1 MHNARVNSE
10 QRQRQRTSTKE
21 LRIVDERRGLERSL
35 HNYERVPMRVCLEK
49 RDGERDGVCD
59 LLDDYSS
66 TAVQRY

>member
-1 MHNARVNSE
+1 MSVAVLSA
-10 QRQRQRTSTKE
+10 
-21 LRIVDERRGLERSL
+21 SL

-49 RDGERDGVCD
+49 RDGERGGVCD